1 MRGFR
6 ILLCA
11 LFASSLFLACGD
23 AADGETAAEDK
34 LLEPLAQSFPVDQ
47 TQKDAVKLRLA
58 PAFFNNVN
66 TNWKSIVG
74 EALNAAAGTSELID
88 SAHFDANNN
97 LVIPVQVPCT
107 SPSLPFEILSYAV
120 TAPLHLCDTN
130 GDGMCA
136 EDGTESCAI
145 DLIAQSIELAPEG
158 TAGTSQGALKATVQA
173 AIKTPDASGLTIT
186 LPIGGITVDTT
197 FFGQVSLSSLGANDV
212 SGSITA
218 DGQTPIT
225 VSIGLDVWLGSDPL
239 QLLQFELH
247 EIEEGVYLGGIDSVV
262 DAINI
267 SLGSSILDGAIG
279 LIKGTLI
286 SALGGT
292 IQTAIKDALDK
303 ASAQPCSFA
312 TDDENDMNG
321 TCAAA
326 GQTCECYATG
336 GLDCAR
342 ADLRCKNA
350 DGTFPSIYPGYEG
363 RVVLGKA
370 LSAFGADASTA
381 FDFALAIGGGL
392 DIAGITEGGSKT
404 GYIHVGA
411 QAGVLAFPDAHA
423 TCVPPTMA
431 APIPVEGSLD
441 DALKTGPSGHQ
452 VGVGI
457 SEYALNNAL
466 YQVTRSGALCLDIG
480 TETVAML
487 TSTLFAGFVPSL
499 SLLGKDLPMSLAIRP
514 GQAPRI
520 SFGKNLI
527 DESGAISDP
536 LATVVIED
544 LSLDVYASIEER
556 TVRLFTLN
564 VDVAAPVALEL
575 GTNELGQTTAKP
587 VIGKISQMLVF
598 NTEVE
603 TTPEIPTED
612 ISNLGNQLGSLLSM
626 ADGLIGGLISEL
638 TIPDVMGLRFRVDGL
653 NGMAPDTNGQS
664 AYLGAFVSVVPIEN
678 AAQ

>member
-58 PAFFNNVN
+58 PAFFDNVN

-88 SAHFDANNN
+88 SAHFNEGGH
-97 LVIPVQVPCT
+97 LVIPVKVPCT
-107 SPSLPFEILSYAV
+107 STSFDFEIRSYAV
-120 TAPLHLCDTN
+120 TVPLHLCDTN
-130 GDGMCA
+130 GDGACA
-136 EDGTESCAI
+136 EDGSESCAI

-173 AIKTPDASGLTIT
+173 AIKTPDDSGLTIT
-186 LPIGGITVDTT
+186 MP
-197 FFGQVSLSSLGANDV
+197 LGDNPYVGWFVGDV

-225 VSIGLDVWLGSDPL
+225 VSLGLNVWLGNDPL
-239 QLLQFELH
+239 QLLQFELA
-247 EIEEGVYLGGIDSVV
+247 EVEEGVYLGGIDSVANAV
-262 DAINI
+262 NI
-267 SLGSSILDGAIG
+267 SLGNRLLDGAID

-363 RVVLGKA
+363 RVVLGKL
-370 LSAFGADASTA
+370 LSAFGADAASA

-392 DIAGITEGGSKT
+392 DIAGFTEGGSKT

-603 TTPEIPTED
+603 TNSEILTED

>member
-88 SAHFDANNN
+88 SAHFNEGGH

-107 SPSLPFEILSYAV
+107 STSFPFEILSYAV
-120 TAPLHLCDTN
+120 TVPLHLCDTN

-145 DLIAQSIELAPEG
+145 DLVAQAIELAPEG
-158 TAGTSQGALKATVQA
+158 TAGTSRGALTAKITA
-173 AIKTPDASGLTIT
+173 AIKTPDDNGLKIT
-186 LPIGGITVDTT
+186 MPLDRLNTTVD
-197 FFGQVSLSSLGANDV
+197 
-212 SGSITA
+212 GSITA

-262 DAINI
+262 DAIDI

-312 TDDENDMNG
+312 TDDESDMNG

-350 DGTFPSIYPGYEG
+350 DGSFPSIYPGYEG
-363 RVVLGKA
+363 RVVLGKL
-370 LSAFGADASTA
+370 LSAFGADAASA

-392 DIAGITEGGSKT
+392 DIAGLTEGGSKT

-431 APIPVEGSLD
+431 APIRVEGSLD

-603 TTPEIPTED
+603 TNSEILTED

>member
-88 SAHFDANNN
+88 SAHFNEGGH

-107 SPSLPFEILSYAV
+107 STSFPFEILSYAV
-120 TAPLHLCDTN
+120 TVPLHLCDTN

-145 DLIAQSIELAPEG
+145 DLVAQAIELAPEG
-158 TAGTSQGALKATVQA
+158 TAGTSQGALTAKITA
-173 AIKTPDASGLTIT
+173 AIKTPDANGLQIAMPLDRLNT
-186 LPIGGITVDTT
+186 TVD
-197 FFGQVSLSSLGANDV
+197 
-212 SGSITA
+212 GSITA

-225 VSIGLDVWLGSDPL
+225 VSLGLDVWLGSDPL

-267 SLGSSILDGAIG
+267 SLGSSLLDGAIG

-363 RVVLGKA
+363 RVVLGKL
-370 LSAFGADASTA
+370 LSAFGADAASA

-392 DIAGITEGGSKT
+392 DIAGFTEGGSKT

-603 TTPEIPTED
+603 TNSEILTED

>member
-23 AADGETAAEDK
+23 STDGETAAEDK

-47 TQKDAVKLRLA
+47 TQKDAVKLRLS

-107 SPSLPFEILSYAV
+107 STSFAYTLDFGLVEYDLNI
-120 TAPLHLCDTN
+120 PLHLCDTN

-145 DLIAQSIELAPEG
+145 DLVAQAIELAPEG
-158 TAGTSQGALKATVQA
+158 TAGTSQGALTAKITA
-173 AIKTPDASGLTIT
+173 AIKTPDANGLQIAMPLDRLNT
-186 LPIGGITVDTT
+186 TVD
-197 FFGQVSLSSLGANDV
+197 
-212 SGSITA
+212 GSITA

-225 VSIGLDVWLGSDPL
+225 VSLGLDVWLGSDPL

-267 SLGSSILDGAIG
+267 SLGSSLLDGAIG

-312 TDDENDMNG
+312 TDDESDMNG

-350 DGTFPSIYPGYEG
+350 DGSFPSIYPGYEG
-363 RVVLGKA
+363 RVVLGKL
-370 LSAFGADASTA
+370 LSAFGADAASA

-392 DIAGITEGGSKT
+392 DIAGFTEGGSKT

-603 TTPEIPTED
+603 TNSEILTED